1 MPNHGAKYNEL
12 IKYIKEELD
21 KINPD
26 FELSVATYP
35 GNESN
40 EWDFKGMLQS
50 ADYLTIMMYN
60 IGQTFTCPL
69 NDAQRRIKQF
79 WLDIN
84 IPASDIVIAWPYYGN
99 LYKNGSK
106 VGTATLGDVPK
117 YSKDNNIT
125 WDDAAKGNVYKYTD
139 EDGANMTAYTEDLQS
154 LRLKYDYTIKGGFK
168 GIGIWA
174 LGQDAGMEEE
184 AYGLIREFYDST
196 YQGTGIST
204 TQSSGN
210 ISVYPTLVEDEL
222 FVNLNGNDETNLT
235 VTVYGTMGQI
245 LKQEN
250 LSDGTRFIHLNNLST
265 GYYVVKVQCDSE
277 TASFRIIK
285 K

>member
-1 MPNHGAKYNEL
+1 
-12 IKYIKEELD
+12 
-21 KINPD
+21 
-26 FELSVATYP
+26 
-35 GNESN
+35 
-40 EWDFKGMLQS
+40 
-50 ADYLTIMMYN
+50 
-60 IGQTFTCPL
+60 
-69 NDAQRRIKQF
+69 
-79 WLDIN
+79 
-84 IPASDIVIAWPYYGN
+84 
-99 LYKNGSK
+99 
-106 VGTATLGDVPK
+106 
-117 YSKDNNIT
+117 
-125 WDDAAKGNVYKYTD
+125 
-139 EDGANMTAYTEDLQS
+139 
-154 LRLKYDYTIKGGFK
+154 
-168 GIGIWA
+168 
-174 LGQDAGMEEE
+174 MEEE

-222 FVNLNGNDETNLT
+222 FVNFNGNDETNLT

-250 LSDGTRFIHLNNLST
+250 LSNGTHSIHLNNLST